1 MTSPYLLNPRREL
14 KAVLELRQAR
24 ARLAMTQGQLAK
36 ALGLAT
42 YRTVCKW
49 ENGERSIPNPVLL
62 LARIWT
68 DPECPEKFKPNPNK
82 GAIAQAEG

>member
-1 MTSPYLLNPRREL
+1 MSTPADYLKLARRL
-14 KAVLELRQAR
+14 LGF
-24 ARLAMTQGQLAK
+24 TQGQLAK
-36 ALGLAT
+36 ALGMAT

-68 DPECPEKFKPNPNK
+68 DPDCPEKFKPNPNK
-82 GAIAQAEG
+82 RSK

>member
-1 MTSPYLLNPRREL
+1 MSTPADYLKLARRML
-14 KAVLELRQAR
+14 GF
-24 ARLAMTQGQLAK
+24 TQGQLAK
-36 ALGLAT
+36 ALGMAT

-68 DPECPEKFKPNPNK
+68 DPDCPEKFKPNPRK
-82 GAIAQAEG
+82 GK